1 MYEQISQD
9 TLKDLF
15 KIWKVKNAE
24 DLETKS
30 SNVSIV
36 SFKFFSLSKE
46 AKNIILYILKNEDKE
61 LNSIDIAYSLKY
73 TQKQIPVFFN
83 YIEDIKKSGLLYLKI
98 KRRRLN
104 SHDDT
109 LYFLPNVKPIIES
122 LLLKD
127 NIKISNYTDYSYTAN
142 AYKKYLQKII
152 YIYENGNIVEYNKS
166 KLDDDELFALCKANI
181 VSVYFYG
188 NELKPYIDE
197 NYPTKADRNH
207 TYIGGSS
214 MGGLMSLYMIIKHSD
229 IFSKAACVSCH
240 IYPLFKKMRKDI
252 RTKMHP
258 NTTVYISWG
267 GREYGNNHI
276 LATVTDQNLQI
287 VRALLKKPHVK
298 VIPYVFKN
306 HDHSESSW
314 RKELPMWF
322 KELKL

>member
-1 MYEQISQD
+1 MIIKEEVWITPYQLPRMLHIYLPDDLQEDEKLPVLYMFDGHNLFYDEDATYGVSWG
-9 TLKDLF
+9 LKDYLD
-15 KIWKVKNAE
+15 KHHNRLMVVG
-24 DLETKS
+24 LECNHEGNERLSEFTPY
-30 SNVSIV
+30 
-36 SFKFFSLSKE
+36 SFDD
-46 AKNIILYILKNEDKE
+46 YD
-61 LNSIDIAYSLKY
+61 YG
-73 TQKQIPVFFN
+73 
-83 YIEDIKKSGLLYLKI
+83 YIEEKGL
-98 KRRRLN
+98 
-104 SHDDT
+104 
-109 LYFLPNVKPIIES
+109 
-122 LLLKD
+122 
-127 NIKISNYTDYSYTAN
+127 
-142 AYKKYLQKII
+142 
-152 YIYENGNIVEYNKS
+152 
-166 KLDDDELFALCKANI
+166 ALI
-181 VSVYFYG
+181 DWMI

-207 TYIGGSS
+207 SYIGGSS

-240 IYPLFKKMRKDI
+240 IYPLFKKMRKDL